1 MTVTKMRIPGRPSL
15 GLVHTPRGKRTLGDP
30 ASLPRHRGRSK
41 ASVLLL
47 ALART
52 YAILAGMAILSSPR
66 GRGFDRARAH
76 FLRVRWARHFLGRV
90 PDAQQNHVRDPPLP
104 RRHSRRSSG
113 SRAERCRVTSVR
125 GRPAGVSAWTQHPRS
140 PRYGRVH
147 PGPRA
152 AGEPC
157 WCRIARL
164 KSTGGTQISHRTNPA
179 RELPSTAVSDPS
191 PAAQQGLRP
200 MFRMEQRWWPANSP
214 ARWKDAR

>member
-140 PRYGRVH
+140 PRYGRVARGRLENQIGITEYDVLVSH
-147 PGPRA
+147 CQAEIYRRHANQPPQQPRTRTA
-152 AGEPC
+152 
-157 WCRIARL
+157 
-164 KSTGGTQISHRTNPA
+164 KHR
-179 RELPSTAVSDPS
+179 
-191 PAAQQGLRP
+191 G
-200 MFRMEQRWWPANSP
+200 
-214 ARWKDAR
+214 

>member
-15 GLVHTPRGKRTLGDP
+15 GLVHTGEDCIRPGKRKQKY
-30 ASLPRHRGRSK
+30 RG
-41 ASVLLL
+41 L
-47 ALART
+47 AAALVARQT
-52 YAILAGMAILSSPR
+52 GRVAGMAILSSPR

-76 FLRVRWARHFLGRV
+76 FLRVRWASLFLGRV

-125 GRPAGVSAWTQHPRS
+125 GR
-140 PRYGRVH
+140 
-147 PGPRA
+147 
-152 AGEPC
+152 
-157 WCRIARL
+157 
-164 KSTGGTQISHRTNPA
+164 
-179 RELPSTAVSDPS
+179 STAVSDPS

>member
-125 GRPAGVSAWTQHPRS
+125 GR
-140 PRYGRVH
+140 
-147 PGPRA
+147 
-152 AGEPC
+152 
-157 WCRIARL
+157 
-164 KSTGGTQISHRTNPA
+164 
-179 RELPSTAVSDPS
+179 STAVSDPS